1 MYYFCTYFD
10 RNYLDRGL
18 ALYNS
23 LIKHCS
29 PFELWILCMDD
40 DSHSILSKMQLPMVN
55 LIQLSTLEE
64 SDRELL
70 AAKENRSLIEYYFTC
85 TPALP
90 LYLLEKN
97 KQIDI
102 ITYLDADLYL
112 FSSIEPLFT
121 EMNSGSIV
129 IIGHRFPEIFIKNE
143 IHGKYNVGLLSF
155 RRDENGIKCLTRWR
169 EQCIEWCYDRIEG
182 DKFADQKYLDTWEE
196 DFSGVIVLKN
206 KGIGTA
212 PWNILNYH
220 FQAENDIVYVDE
232 DPLAVYHFHG
242 LKRLS
247 NNIFDTNLIQYQTK
261 PSKVF
266 RQKVYKKYIEEL
278 IKVNRNLE
286 KYRSISN
293 TPVITIRGEEL
304 KKGKNG
310 LFTRTKMGISKCKYI
325 INKIVNR
332 DYFIIMR

>member
-40 DSHSILSKMQLPMVN
+40 DSYRILSKMHLTMVN
-55 LIQLSTLEE
+55 LIQLSTLEDN
-64 SDRELL
+64 DRELL

-121 EMNSGSIV
+121 EMNSGSIL
-129 IIGHRFPEIFIKNE
+129 IIGHRFPEILIENE
-143 IHGKYNVGLLSF
+143 IYGKYNVGLLSF
-155 RRDENGIKCLTRWR
+155 RRDKNGIKCLTRWR

-182 DKFADQKYLDTWEE
+182 NKFADQKYLDTWEE

-232 DPLAVYHFHG
+232 DPLAAYHFHG
-242 LKRLS
+242 LKRLG
-247 NNIFDTNLIQYQTK
+247 NNIYDTNLIQYQTK

-266 RQKVYKKYIEEL
+266 RQNVYKKYIDEL

-286 KYRSISN
+286 KYRSLSN

-304 KKGKNG
+304 NKGRSG
-310 LFTRTKMGISKCKYI
+310 LFIRAKMGISKFRYI
-325 INKIVNR
+325 VNKIVNR
-332 DYFIIMR
+332 DYFL